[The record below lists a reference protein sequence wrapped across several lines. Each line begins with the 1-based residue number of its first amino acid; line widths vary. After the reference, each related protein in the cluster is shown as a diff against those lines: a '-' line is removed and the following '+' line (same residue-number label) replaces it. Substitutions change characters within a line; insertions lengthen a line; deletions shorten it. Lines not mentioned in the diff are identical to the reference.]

1 MKKIILCF
9 SLILFGWSVYAQ
21 APVECIPEEYE
32 TEEELNAME
41 PCVLDGSN
49 YILKTPLTKVDEEW
63 GEVAV
68 MVLNWMTKTPR
79 SFVLNENMMKV
90 CKKNSVLLILYMSAL
105 SKAAL
110 DGSDDPEGDAVKHFG
125 DYVSNPRN
133 RVELKGK
140 LKKFV
145 AAYKAGDYDQ
155 YI

>member
-1 MKKIILCF
+1 MKKIIL
-9 SLILFGWSVYAQ
+9 SLSLLLIVWSSFAQ
-21 APVECIPEEYE
+21 APVDCIPEEFE

-41 PCVLDGSN
+41 PCVLDGAN

-68 MVLNWMTKTPR
+68 MVVNWMTQTPR
-79 SFVLNENMMKV
+79 SFVLNENMMKI

-110 DGSDDPEGDAVKHFG
+110 NGSDDPEGDAVRYFG

-133 RVELKGK
+133 RVEHKGK

-145 AAYKAGDYDQ
+145 AAFKAEDYDA